1 MAKKNEI
8 FSKFGANLVQLDET
22 YRLEPDLDKGLV
34 LVWEEERTRKKV
46 DKTTKKPTGEEEVY
60 KAKVQYYY
68 PTLSQVLNKYLEK
81 KTVEA
86 TSVEELKEIVL
97 RVEEKIN
104 SIKEK
109 WN

>member
-1 MAKKNEI
+1 MAKNEI
-8 FSKFGANLVQLDET
+8 FSKFGANRVELDDT
-22 YRLEPDLDKGLV
+22 YSLIPDSDSGLV

-68 PTLSQVLNKYLEK
+68 PTLSQVLNKYLER
-81 KTVEA
+81 KTVGA
-86 TSVEELKEIVL
+86 TSVEDLKEIVL

-109 WN
+109 W

>member
-8 FSKFGANLVQLDET
+8 FSKFGANVVQLDET
-22 YRLEPDLDKGLV
+22 YRLEPDSDSGLV
-34 LVWEEERTRKKV
+34 LVWEEDRTRKKI
-46 DKTTKKPTGEEEVY
+46 DKTTKKPTGEEESY
-60 KAKVQYYY
+60 KHKVQYFY
-68 PTLSQVLNKYLEK
+68 PRLSQVLSKYLER

-86 TSVEELKEIVL
+86 TSIEDLKEIVL

-109 WN
+109 W